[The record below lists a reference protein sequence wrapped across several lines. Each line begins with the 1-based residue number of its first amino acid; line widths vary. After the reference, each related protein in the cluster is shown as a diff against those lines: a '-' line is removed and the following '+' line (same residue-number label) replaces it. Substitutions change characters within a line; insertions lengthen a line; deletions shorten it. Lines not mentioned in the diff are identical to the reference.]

1 MGFEESESGIG
12 GSEEGGDV
20 SPYQCQVLAS
30 ASSASTTACTLE
42 GRECTAGR
50 LSWPVA
56 HVLCTKRVGENIWR
70 LHSCTRQCTD
80 DKNVLTL
87 GWVNT
92 SLQETGTQQHVS
104 AGDVKHGSDEHETC
118 EKKMSGRAPSV

>member
-1 MGFEESESGIG
+1 MRR
-12 GSEEGGDV
+12 GGDV
-20 SPYQCQVLAS
+20 SPDQCQVLAT
-30 ASSASTTACTLE
+30 ASPAGTTARTLE
-42 GRECTAGR
+42 GRGRTAGR

-56 HVLCTKRVGENIWR
+56 HVLCTKRVGENIGG
-70 LHSCTRQCTD
+70 LHSCTRQCTG

-104 AGDVKHGSDEHETC
+104 AGDVKHGSDKHETC
-118 EKKMSGRAPSV
+118 EQKMSGRAPSV